1 MDSLASKLKTPLY
14 AACRIDNN
22 SLSSRGKAPLLASL
36 TGAAAQYHLHNPSL
50 SVSALYPGMK
60 R

>member
-1 MDSLASKLKTPLY
+1 LY

-22 SLSSRGKAPLLASL
+22 SLSSRGKAPLLVIL
-36 TGAAAQYHLHNPSL
+36 IGVAAQYHLNNPSL